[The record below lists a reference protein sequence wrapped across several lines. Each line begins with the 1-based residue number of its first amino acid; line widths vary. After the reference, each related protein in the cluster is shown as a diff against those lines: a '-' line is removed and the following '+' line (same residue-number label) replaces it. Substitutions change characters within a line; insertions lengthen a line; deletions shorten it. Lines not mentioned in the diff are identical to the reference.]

1 MNQNRLSWSN
11 DGLAVNPSGSWAME
25 KYALLSNYIEMFST
39 GMLRK
44 WGKRIYID
52 LYSGPGCTQL
62 RDSGTLQKG
71 SPLIALSVKD
81 PFDKYI
87 FCEENPEYL
96 AALRNRCLKNFPNH
110 EVSFVEGDCNAKV
123 DAILDAI
130 PRHSK
135 NQTVLTFC
143 FVDPFSLNL
152 QFETIEKLSTKYVDF
167 LVLLALD
174 MDARRNLKNYLKPSS
189 KKIDLL
195 VGSADWRIRWEKFS
209 ERDNSFQRFLAH
221 EFEAKML
228 ALGYRKH
235 SRGNTKHISTRDG
248 TLPLYHLAFFSRH
261 PRGYAFWDECL
272 KYGSPQ
278 GQFEF

>member
-1 MNQNRLSWSN
+1 MNLNDLAWSE
-11 DGLAVNPSGSWAME
+11 DGLAVNFSGSWAKE
-25 KYALLSNYIEMFST
+25 KYALLSNYIEMFSS
-39 GMLRK
+39 GMLKK
-44 WGKRIYID
+44 WGKRVYID

-62 RDSGTLQKG
+62 RESGVLLKG

-87 FCEENPEYL
+87 FCEENPESL
-96 AALRNRCLKNFPNH
+96 EALKNRCLRGFPTQDI
-110 EVSFVEGDCNAKV
+110 SFVEGDCNANV
-123 DAILDAI
+123 EAILEAI
-130 PRHSK
+130 PPHSTS
-135 NQTVLTFC
+135 QTVLTFC
-143 FVDPFSLNL
+143 FVDPFSLDL
-152 QFETIEKLSTKYVDF
+152 HFETIEKLSTKFVDF

-174 MDARRNLKNYLKPSS
+174 MDARRNLKNYLSPSS

-195 VGSADWRIRWEKFS
+195 LGSASWRDRWERFS
-209 ERDNSFQRFLAH
+209 SQDNSFQRFLAH
-221 EFEAKML
+221 EFEVKML
-228 ALGYRKH
+228 TLGYKKH
-235 SRGNTKHISTRDG
+235 SKGNTKHISTRDG